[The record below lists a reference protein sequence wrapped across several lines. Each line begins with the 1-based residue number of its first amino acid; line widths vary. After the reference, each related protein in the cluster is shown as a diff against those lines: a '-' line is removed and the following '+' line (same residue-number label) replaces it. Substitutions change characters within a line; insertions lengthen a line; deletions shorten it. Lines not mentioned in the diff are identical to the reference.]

1 MNFIKLTA
9 PNNDPVW
16 INPNCIERIVRVSV
30 RPQTEWEAKHDGG
43 IKTSRIDLSGGEM
56 QIVQETPEQI
66 IKLINP

>member
-9 PNNDPVW
+9 PNGNPVW
-16 INPNCIERIVRVSV
+16 INSDSIDRIVKIISTDRQ
-30 RPQTEWEAKHDGG
+30 QTDYEKRL
-43 IKTSRIDLSGGEM
+43 IKKSRLDLSGGEM